1 MKKRNREDSGFTLV
15 EMAVVVI
22 IVGIVVASIVPRMF
36 TKIQKDKIKE
46 GKQIVRAARDEI
58 LGLAIMNATDVDA
71 QMRYLPL
78 NSTNAAGE
86 YTAPEDVGHR
96 LDPWGNELLYYVAYN
111 ATNATLANEN
121 STICN
126 FSNATNATTMGVVT
140 LNGKHQPNVAFI
152 VVSKGPNFHEDLTFN
167 GTNGTITINAVGNTG
182 YSQYVTYNG
191 SVPVNA
197 TLEFDDIVEFVTL
210 DYLKEKMGCQ

>member
-1 MKKRNREDSGFTLV
+1 MKKRDREDSGFTLV

-58 LGLAIMNATDVDA
+58 IGLAIMDATPNATY
-71 QMRYLPL
+71 YLPQ
-78 NSTNAAGE
+78 NSTNATTGE

-126 FSNATNATTMGVVT
+126 FSNATNATTMSVIT
-140 LNGKHQPNVAFI
+140 LNGKHQANVAFI

-182 YSQYVTYNG
+182 YSQYVTYN
-191 SVPVNA
+191 
-197 TLEFDDIVEFVTL
+197 
-210 DYLKEKMGCQ
+210 

>member
-1 MKKRNREDSGFTLV
+1 MKKRDREDSGFTLV

-86 YTAPEDVGHR
+86 YTAPEDVVHR

-111 ATNATLANEN
+111 ATDATLANEN
-121 STICN
+121 STICK
-126 FSNATNATTMGVVT
+126 FSNSTNATTMGVVT
-140 LNGKHQPNVAFI
+140 FNGKHQDNVAFI

-167 GTNGTITINAVGNTG
+167 STTFKKVGKDG
-182 YSQYVTYNG
+182 YSEYADDG
-191 SVPVNA
+191 SVPVDA

>member
-1 MKKRNREDSGFTLV
+1 MKKRDREDSGFTLV

-167 GTNGTITINAVGNTG
+167 STTFNKVGKDG
-182 YSQYVTYNG
+182 YSDYASNG

-197 TLEFDDIVEFVTL
+197 TLEFGDIVEFVTL
-210 DYLKEKMGCQ
+210 DYLKQKIGCQ

>member
-1 MKKRNREDSGFTLV
+1 MKKRDREDSGFTLV

-58 LGLAIMNATDVDA
+58 IGLAIMDATPNATY
-71 QMRYLPL
+71 YLPQ
-78 NSTNAAGE
+78 NSTNATTGE

-121 STICN
+121 STICK
-126 FSNATNATTMGVVT
+126 FSNSTNATTMGVVT
-140 LNGKHQPNVAFI
+140 FNGKHQDNVAFI
-152 VVSKGPNFHEDLTFN
+152 VVSKGPDFHEDLTFN